1 MPSLPTV
8 PTARRSSA
16 NHERPRGLAINVGAN
31 TSLPGIR
38 GRLFDDGRFEYIPIP
53 ERAPTTRTVPTYA
66 DLGVAVPTELEDVR
80 VHLDP
85 EFAEYPCGTN
95 YTYGDE
101 HPVKA
106 GPLSTLSVGD
116 YVWFYA
122 TLEPEDAAPPW
133 APPDWGAFLIGQ
145 FRLAMEPLTSPSLD
159 ELDVACRAR
168 CATNAHFARDPPDAR
183 VVVIGDPTDSG
194 LFRRAIPLS
203 APAGGTEPG
212 ALITDLSEDSGRGPW
227 WRRPLRFDPEATER
241 LEARIDRVVW

>member
-1 MPSLPTV
+1 M

-16 NHERPRGLAINVGAN
+16 DCARPRGLAINVGAN
-31 TSLPGIR
+31 TNLPGIR
-38 GRLFDDGRFEYIPIP
+38 GRLFADGRFEYIPIP
-53 ERAPTTRTVPTYA
+53 ERARTARPVPTYA
-66 DLGVAVPTELEDVR
+66 DLGVRVPAGLEDVQ

-101 HPVKA
+101 YAVKA
-106 GPLSTLSVGD
+106 GPLSTLSRSD

-122 TLEPEDAAPPW
+122 TLEPEVDAPAC

-145 FRLAMEPLTSPSLD
+145 FRLAIEPLTSPSLD
-159 ELDVACRAR
+159 ELELAVRER

-183 VVVIGDPTDSG
+183 VVVIGDPTESG
-194 LFRRAIPLS
+194 LFQRAIPLS

-212 ALITDLSEDSGRGPW
+212 ALVTDLSDDSGRGPW
-227 WRRPLRFDPEATER
+227 WRRPLRFDAEATER
-241 LEARIDRVVW
+241 LAARIDRVAW